1 MRSALREAGRLDEGG
16 VRVKLRMSV
25 GVHSG
30 ECTFFVTRGDHRELL
45 VTGPAATQ
53 VVRMEQAAATGQIV
67 VSDDTAAR
75 LPAACTRPAAGPGR
89 LLRSAPPGAGDPP
102 PQRAWHPP
110 GARLESA
117 LSPQLRAH
125 LRAGAGA
132 PEHRLVTVAFLR
144 FGGVDGLMER
154 AGPEAVADALDELVS
169 RTADAGA
176 RHGVCLLGSDVDAD
190 GGKLLLTAG
199 APIASD
205 DDDGRMLLAL
215 REILDGG
222 GPLPVKIGVNRGAVF
237 AGDIGPPYR
246 RTYTVMGDAI
256 NLAARLM
263 AAAPD
268 GELYSTERVLDG
280 SATRFAVT
288 RMAPFRVKGK
298 ARPVEAF
305 AVGPATGSRSREALL
320 ADRRFPLAGRRREL
334 DALEAALTAVR
345 EGGGRVVEIVSEP
358 GPRQEPAARG
368 AAQPRERPPRA
379 PRDLRGV
386 HRRGTPRRVPP
397 AAAPGAARPGR
408 RGRRARSR
416 AAADRGPRRLPDARA
431 VAAAARDPVRG
442 RHAAD
447 AGGRAARRG
456 VPPRVKLHELVVDF
470 LRATLPG
477 AGGDRDR
484 GRARDGS
491 RIGGSAACRGGRRGH
506 LALAAGHHAPRHRH
520 RAAGARRRP
529 RAPDRAGAADC
540 RTRRSRWHA
549 RSRRTSRSR
558 PACWSW
564 PPSAREATRSTSA
577 TCCGRRPHDA
587 SHLPESIE
595 AAAAARLDRLP
606 PADRALV
613 RRAAVLGRTF
623 DPTLV
628 PFVLDDD
635 VPAPD
640 AGTWARLHRYFEP
653 DGEWYLRF
661 RRQLV
666 WEAAY
671 ASLPFRTRRRLHLRA
686 GLELE
691 RRLGDDAAAVLALH
705 FDRAGDHE
713 RTWRYARSAGD
724 AALRGLAP
732 TEGAAAYRRAL
743 EAGRILGAPA
753 ADRTQLWEALGDAY
767 AQLGEL
773 ARRTPRIRGGPAA
786 GRRRARPPGGALPA
800 PRRALGG
807 GGPDPAGRTVGAAR
821 APRPSTEPTTPAAP
835 AARARLTAMLAT
847 LRQRQG
853 RAAEAIALC
862 EAAIGAA
869 EATGEERAVA
879 HACYVLDWALVESGR
894 ASEAGHS
901 ERALEIYRRLG
912 DVGREAAV
920 LNNAG
925 GFAYRDGR
933 WNDAMTLY
941 LEGAEAS
948 ARSGNAAN
956 AAFGDCNVGELL
968 SDQGHWDEAES
979 LLRRARQVWQATG
992 YEWGV
997 AYATAQLGR
1006 LSARA
1011 GREGQA

>member
-1 MRSALREAGRLDEGG
+1 MLELAAERSGGNPQYLRDL
-16 VRVKLRMSV
+16 LR
-25 GVHSG
+25 
-30 ECTFFVTRGDHRELL
+30 
-45 VTGPAATQ
+45 AAT
-53 VVRMEQAAATGQIV
+53 
-67 VSDDTAAR
+67 
-75 LPAACTRPAAGPGR
+75 
-89 LLRSAPPGAGDPP
+89 
-102 PQRAWHPP
+102 
-110 GARLESA
+110 
-117 LSPQLRAH
+117 
-125 LRAGAGA
+125 
-132 PEHRLVTVAFLR
+132 
-144 FGGVDGLMER
+144 
-154 AGPEAVADALDELVS
+154 
-169 RTADAGA
+169 
-176 RHGVCLLGSDVDAD
+176 
-190 GGKLLLTAG
+190 
-199 APIASD
+199 
-205 DDDGRMLLAL
+205 
-215 REILDGG
+215 
-222 GPLPVKIGVNRGAVF
+222 
-237 AGDIGPPYR
+237 
-246 RTYTVMGDAI
+246 
-256 NLAARLM
+256 
-263 AAAPD
+263 
-268 GELYSTERVLDG
+268 
-280 SATRFAVT
+280 
-288 RMAPFRVKGK
+288 
-298 ARPVEAF
+298 
-305 AVGPATGSRSREALL
+305 
-320 ADRRFPLAGRRREL
+320 
-334 DALEAALTAVR
+334 
-345 EGGGRVVEIVSEP
+345 
-358 GPRQEPAARG
+358 
-368 AAQPRERPPRA
+368 
-379 PRDLRGV
+379 
-386 HRRGTPRRVPP
+386 
-397 AAAPGAARPGR
+397 
-408 RGRRARSR
+408 
-416 AAADRGPRRLPDARA
+416 
-431 VAAAARDPVRG
+431 
-442 RHAAD
+442 
-447 AGGRAARRG
+447 
-456 VPPRVKLHELVVDF
+456 
-470 LRATLPG
+470 
-477 AGGDRDR
+477 
-484 GRARDGS
+484 
-491 RIGGSAACRGGRRGH
+491 
-506 LALAAGHHAPRHRH
+506 
-520 RAAGARRRP
+520 
-529 RAPDRAGAADC
+529 
-540 RTRRSRWHA
+540 
-549 RSRRTSRSR
+549 
-558 PACWSW
+558 
-564 PPSAREATRSTSA
+564 
-577 TCCGRRPHDA
+577 HDA

-773 ARRTPRIRGGPAA
+773 A
-786 GRRRARPPGGALPA
+786 
-800 PRRALGG
+800 LGHH
-807 GGPDPAGRTVGAAR
+807 AFGAAR
-821 APRPSTEPTTPAAP
+821 RLAAADPVRQAELFLRHAELSVEAGRIRPGVRWALRGLRTLDGADDPAAP

-1011 GREGQA
+1011 GREGQAYTRLVDALARFRALGVEGDVQFAEALLGEALAFAGDAGTSGEIADRLLAAPDTGLLLPLLHRLKAFALAQGGDPDGAERELHAAVAAARAQHQPYETLVALDALAALGRLDAAGDAQRGALRTELSVTRLARPPVAATRTRRRRAGGARRLTSATAGTRGPRCLRERVPRSRRYPPCPCAARQRTAERRSRAAWRRTSP